1 MTVDPK
7 DLEEAE
13 STPQKAKAVK
23 RRFAIEWRGISGG
36 ADWTVFKRYETKRAR
51 EQAFDRIQKGHSIW
65 SILSKP
71 EFRIAVD
78 PE

>member
-23 RRFAIEWRGISGG
+23 RRFAIEWRGYFAGG
-36 ADWTVFKRYETKRAR
+36 DWTVFKRYEKESAR
-51 EQAFDRIQKGHSIW
+51 DQALAVYQKGGTIF

-71 EFRIAVD
+71 EFRKQVD
-78 PE
+78 PK